1 MNKKYKELSFTTA
14 TDFMNFLSPMNGF
27 WSAGKYIFRGQGDSQ
42 YTLTPS
48 VCRRGAGE
56 FAAMSAMR
64 IFGRTAISQIDFEFQ
79 VLRQFLDGC
88 DKSGLVLPGYSGKLK
103 TELSHPFG
111 RAYDIAKKWPS
122 DDLIE
127 VLAVAQHHGVPTR
140 LLDWSRRSFV
150 AAYFA
155 ATSASYRVS
164 GKKFIAVWGLDVTNQ
179 DMWGDV
185 EVVDVPGGTS
195 KNLAAQSGVFTM
207 QVISGDLKGD
217 YIEPPLE
224 ETNDLYLRCG
234 DSHPSLIKMTLPIE
248 EVPELV
254 KICSSFGV
262 SGSTL
267 FPGYEGVARDVQEW
281 ARECE
286 GVLRVD
292 HNEGAEFA
300 DDDEFC

>member
-1 MNKKYKELSFTTA
+1 MKKLYREMTFVTA
-14 TDFMNFLSPMNGF
+14 KDFMSFLSPLNDF
-27 WSAGKYIFRGQGDSQ
+27 WDEGNYIFRGHGDSD

-56 FAAMSAMR
+56 FAAMSPMR
-64 IFGRTAISQIDFEFQ
+64 IFGRTAVSQIEFEFK
-79 VLRQFLDGC
+79 VLRQFLYGC
-88 DKSGLVLPGYSGKLK
+88 DKSGLIIPGYSGKLK
-103 TELSHPFG
+103 TDLNYAFG
-111 RAYDIAKKWPS
+111 RFYDLTKKWPS

-127 VLAVAQHHGVPTR
+127 MLAVAQHHGVPTR

-164 GKKFIAVWGLDVTNQ
+164 GKKSIAVWGLDITNV
-179 DMWGDV
+179 DGWNAV
-185 EVVDVPGGTS
+185 EVIDVPGGTS

-207 QVISGDLKGD
+207 QVISGFWDGD
-217 YIEPPLE
+217 YVDPPLE
-224 ETNDLYLRCG
+224 QMLDVNFPGSNGYG
-234 DSHPSLIKMTLPIE
+234 SLIKMTLPIE
-248 EVPELV
+248 EVPKLV
-254 KICSSFGV
+254 KMCSSFGV

-267 FPGYEGVARDVQEW
+267 FPGYDGVARDVQEW

-300 DDDEFC
+300 DDGEIC